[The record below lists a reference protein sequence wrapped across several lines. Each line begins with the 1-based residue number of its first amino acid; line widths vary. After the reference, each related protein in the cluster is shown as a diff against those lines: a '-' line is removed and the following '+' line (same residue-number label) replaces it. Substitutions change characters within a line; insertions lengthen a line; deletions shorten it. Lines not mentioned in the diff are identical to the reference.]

1 MRRYEAPAKVNLS
14 LHVQPPATNGYHPV
28 ESLVQTIEWCDI
40 LEVDDSEETT
50 LTIEG
55 ADLDPDDN
63 LVTRAFEKVGVER
76 VALTLTKNIP
86 VAAGLGGGSSDAA
99 AALVAAVQHGKL
111 DRETV
116 SRLAPELG
124 ADVALFLEGG
134 TQIMTGFG
142 EDLEVQQ
149 PLDGFAVAVVVPRFV
164 LKTADVYRR
173 WDEMEGP
180 EGDSAVQNNLPPV
193 LRDVM
198 PMRNDLL
205 PAALS
210 LEPELGDFMADVRS
224 AWGGSVL
231 LTGSGSACFGFFASE
246 SEAADAALAIP
257 LTRAAAGVVLRDHG
271 VVEV

>member
-1 MRRYEAPAKVNLS
+1 VRSYEAPAKVNLS
-14 LHVQPPATNGYHPV
+14 LHVHPPASNGYHPV
-28 ESLVQTIEWCDI
+28 ESLVQTIEWCDL
-40 LEVDDSEETT
+40 LEVDGSEETT

-63 LVTRAFEKVGVER
+63 LVTRAFEKAGVER
-76 VALTLTKNIP
+76 VVLRLTKNIP

-99 AALVAAVQHGKL
+99 AALVAAVDHGNL

-116 SRLAPELG
+116 SRVASELG

-134 TQIMTGFG
+134 TQIMAGFG

-149 PLDGFAVAVVVPRFV
+149 PLAGFAVAVVVPRFS
-164 LKTADVYRR
+164 LLTADVYEK

-180 EGDSAVQNNLPPV
+180 QGDSVVPDDLPPA

-198 PMRNDLL
+198 PVRNDLL
-205 PAALS
+205 PPALS

-224 AWGGSVL
+224 AWDGPVL

-257 LTRAAAGVVLRDHG
+257 LTRARAGIVLRDHG
-271 VVEV
+271 VAEV